1 MNKKTILSQF
11 PRFMEN
17 WKSYIKQFPNIKEW
31 YIASDYCFDKYSEK
45 PNQVMTFTICPSI
58 DLKWLQAQIN
68 NLLKADSKQRK
79 NFSDEEIKFIRD
91 NKYFFS
97 ISVIIEEQ
105 GLILVDKLKE
115 DLGPWIQK
123 IKEDKNNKNNIQK
136 LQKFNQLKS
145 YLSQKSFS
153 RDLITKIGAVAIILG
168 IIIEFLII
176 KHNARKVLWIS
187 DRGKIIDFNEGIVI
201 DLANMCYHNLI
212 KQRGCPDFIFGI
224 GKENS
229 LTKQFDFDPMIRY
242 PDIVSGVVS
251 SINFE
256 KGTVDAEKHFDMLV
270 NGMAS
275 NKRIHIFRLINGSLK
290 DGYVIEK
297 IGQTDILVRASS
309 VFKSN

>member
-1 MNKKTILSQF
+1 MNTKTILSQF

-45 PNQVMTFTICPSI
+45 SNQVMTFTICPATDI
-58 DLKWLQAQIN
+58 KWLQAQLN
-68 NLLKADSKQRK
+68 NLLKSDSKQRR

-105 GLILVDKLKE
+105 GVILVDKLKE

-123 IKEDKNNKNNIQK
+123 IKEDKSNKNNIQK

-187 DRGKIIDFNEGIVI
+187 GR
-201 DLANMCYHNLI
+201 
-212 KQRGCPDFIFGI
+212 
-224 GKENS
+224 S
-229 LTKQFDFDPMIRY
+229 W
-242 PDIVSGVVS
+242 
-251 SINFE
+251 
-256 KGTVDAEKHFDMLV
+256 
-270 NGMAS
+270 
-275 NKRIHIFRLINGSLK
+275 
-290 DGYVIEK
+290 
-297 IGQTDILVRASS
+297 S
-309 VFKSN
+309 VFRKDAYRPHDTEGKRHRHHDRRETARTSIHRGRPHSGEGVKNAG